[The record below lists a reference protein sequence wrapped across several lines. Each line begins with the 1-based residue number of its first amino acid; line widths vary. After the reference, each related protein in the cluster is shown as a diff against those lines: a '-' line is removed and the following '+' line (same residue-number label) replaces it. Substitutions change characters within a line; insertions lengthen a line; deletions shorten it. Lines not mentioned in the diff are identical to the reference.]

1 PTILDNVKLDDAV
14 MQEEIFGP
22 LMPIIGYD
30 SLDEAIKIVKS
41 GGKPLAL
48 YVYSEDKAYQQ
59 YVLNETSSGNGS
71 INECLMHVGQFNLP
85 FGGVGDSGIGQYH
98 GKLSFDIFS
107 HRKGVLKKSTLTDLA
122 LRFPPYNSNKVNM
135 LNKLM
140 DWLM

>member
-1 PTILDNVKLDDAV
+1 
-14 MQEEIFGP
+14 
-22 LMPIIGYD
+22 MPIITYD
-30 SLDEAIKIVKS
+30 KLEDAIAFVNS
-41 GGKPLAL
+41 RSKPLAL
-48 YVYSEDKAYQQ
+48 YIFSDNKLYQQ
-59 YVLNETSSGNGS
+59 KILQETSSGNAS

-122 LRFPPYNSNKVNM
+122 LRYPPYSEKVANM
-135 LNKLM
+135 LKKLM

>member
-1 PTILDNVKLDDAV
+1 
-14 MQEEIFGP
+14 
-22 LMPIIGYD
+22 
-30 SLDEAIKIVKS
+30 
-41 GGKPLAL
+41 LAL
-48 YVYSEDKAYQQ
+48 YIFSDNKLYQQ
-59 YVLNETSSGNGS
+59 KILQETSSGNAS

-122 LRFPPYNSNKVNM
+122 LRYPPYSEKVANM
-135 LNKLM
+135 LKKLM